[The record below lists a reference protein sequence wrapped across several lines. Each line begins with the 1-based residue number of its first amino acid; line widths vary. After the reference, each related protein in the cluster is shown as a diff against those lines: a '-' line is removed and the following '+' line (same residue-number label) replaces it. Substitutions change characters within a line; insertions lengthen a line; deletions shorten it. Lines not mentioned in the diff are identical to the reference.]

1 MEDKNIKKRADV
13 DEMNQWKLSVIYENS
28 EKWRTAFTDWQN
40 FSKKLN
46 SYEGRLSDVSILIE
60 FWKYY
65 EQVMREGERLYA
77 FAFLKLSLPI
87 NWSREYFSNFSVKLF
102 KFISDN

>member
-77 FAFLKLSLPI
+77 FAFLKSSEDLSNSIYQEMKTEITILNVWKP
-87 NWSREYFSNFSVKLF
+87 
-102 KFISDN
+102 